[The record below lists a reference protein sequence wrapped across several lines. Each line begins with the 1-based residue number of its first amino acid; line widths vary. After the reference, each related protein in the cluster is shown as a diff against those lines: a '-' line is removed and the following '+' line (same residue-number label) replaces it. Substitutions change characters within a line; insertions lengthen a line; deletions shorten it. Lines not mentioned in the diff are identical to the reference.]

1 MMNIYLTEFIGTL
14 FFVFVILYTGNAL
27 AIGAALAVAVMIG
40 NGDYNPAVTI
50 ANMVGGKYK
59 INDAI
64 AIILIQVGGALV
76 AYELVKRVFRKG
88 NQVSP

>member
-1 MMNIYLTEFIGTL
+1 MNIYLTEFIGTL

-76 AYELVKRVFRKG
+76 AYELVKRVFRRG
-88 NQVSP
+88 T